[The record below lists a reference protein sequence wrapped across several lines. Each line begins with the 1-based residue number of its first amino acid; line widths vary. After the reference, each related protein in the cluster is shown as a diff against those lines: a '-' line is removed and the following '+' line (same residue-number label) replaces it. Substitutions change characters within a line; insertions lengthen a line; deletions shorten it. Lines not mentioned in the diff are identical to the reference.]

1 MSQQQCWEHGLGG
14 DKGWEHN
21 NSCFFWW
28 SPSLNDT
35 RWVQAEVPRGGG
47 HGFPEPGRAQCD
59 LPLRWWQGLPDQSQQ
74 DPFGRIGQRKPTTTL
89 LILWRTM
96 DQRFL
101 EGWQLKVCHIWN
113 TNTQGPL
120 FFCWCLIL
128 VLLVRWCIFLVT
140 KPFCSQLAGK
150 GLFCQSQQTRAR
162 GWNFDWKVLILWS
175 FWMWLAR
182 CLFLQDI
189 LITVV
194 LIQFIVFI
202 VLTCFDLQYC
212 NLCDLW
218 CAQPGGPGRAC
229 PGWQPTRHIPNDAPQ
244 IAEAVGTTWSGAVH
258 GHRAPMW
265 SPTRSKAWRSSRP
278 LRGQAWILL
287 RVQTEQCELEAGQSK
302 EGLAGLIGTKALS
315 KSRWVKMVWR
325 TLVNFG
331 SSFWM
336 DI

>member
-1 MSQQQCWEHGLGG
+1 MFFVVEQIWHNKILVVHHHLRFRLAHPSQELRLCLRGGFESRDGSSPMSQQQCWEHGLGG

-150 GLFCQSQQTRAR
+150 GLSVKASKREQGGGISIGKCWFYGLFGC
-162 GWNFDWKVLILWS
+162 DWHVVCSCKT
-175 FWMWLAR
+175 FW
-182 CLFLQDI
+182 
-189 LITVV
+189 
-194 LIQFIVFI
+194 
-202 VLTCFDLQYC
+202 
-212 NLCDLW
+212 
-218 CAQPGGPGRAC
+218 
-229 PGWQPTRHIPNDAPQ
+229 
-244 IAEAVGTTWSGAVH
+244 
-258 GHRAPMW
+258 
-265 SPTRSKAWRSSRP
+265 
-278 LRGQAWILL
+278 
-287 RVQTEQCELEAGQSK
+287 
-302 EGLAGLIGTKALS
+302 
-315 KSRWVKMVWR
+315 
-325 TLVNFG
+325 
-331 SSFWM
+331 
-336 DI
+336 